1 MSTKYAYK
9 VLDRFDPV
17 YYRQWASTVR
27 DAFAERDW
35 SDYLEPTDE
44 SKDPETSTTDVTE
57 SFRAKAFLSQS
68 IPLEHKASIE
78 ECKTAADIWLVFQ
91 QRYGSQTRED
101 ELRLEQEVLDT
112 VKLAS
117 DTIDEHIQKFHDLI
131 AAMRA
136 QQEPT
141 QRYDDT
147 KVNMTFLRSLERA
160 QIPHEDWM
168 GFVAFLGKTWLTIT
182 PDTLYSEARTY
193 YRTHLAHRKPAIP
206 ATSPDERVLA
216 GSTFAPP
223 FSLSGQ
229 RGRGQTRGRQRGR
242 GNNPQRASAPTNLP
256 RDPNAWCTHCQ
267 IPGHSFEMCWKKTQ
281 TRQQSTGQQSF
292 GQQPAPQ
299 YEGNQKPSAPKGT
312 SRGLTVRT
320 LRNGSEHS
328 KAWTYD
334 SACTEHLT
342 GNASHFTT
350 YDDFLNPIPIYG
362 IGNSVHYAYGKGIVT
377 VQDANGNNYEIHDV
391 WWVPNLRDSIISK
404 ARTKC
409 AGLNTG
415 MDEHENIYLYALDGS
430 NFAIT
435 STEIDNMTMFMDLR
449 AVPLNSETTV
459 SETVSETTV
468 SRTMISEA
476 PTALKLGTSAHAGS
490 QIMHERLGH
499 ASADRLRLIGI
510 SYNSSNCHEYR
521 LGKLTRL
528 PFHSLTL
535 TATVKLERIY
545 SDICYVTPISFGM
558 AKYFI
563 TFIDELTRYCW
574 VYMIPDKSSTTIL
587 RILQV

>member
-91 QRYGSQTRED
+91 QRYGSQTHED

-117 DTIDEHIQKFHDLI
+117 DTIDEHIRKFHDLI

-147 KVNMTFLRSLERA
+147 KVNMTFLHSLERA

-168 GFVAFLGKTWLTIT
+168 GFVASLGKTWLTIT
-182 PDTLYSEARTY
+182 PDTLYSEARMY
-193 YRTHLAHRKPAIP
+193 YHTHLAHRKPATP
-206 ATSPDERVLA
+206 ATSPDKRVLA
-216 GSTFAPP
+216 GSMFAPP
-223 FSLSGQ
+223 FSSQTISGQ
-229 RGRGQTRGRQRGR
+229 RGRGQMCGQQCGRDNGYS
-242 GNNPQRASAPTNLP
+242 NPQYPGAPTNLP
-256 RDPNAWCTHCQ
+256 RDPNGWCTHCQ

-281 TRQQSTGQQSF
+281 TGQQSTGQQSF

-312 SRGLTVRT
+312 SRGLTVRA
-320 LRNGSEHS
+320 LRNSSEHS

-350 YDDFLNPIPIYG
+350 YDDFLNPIPIYR
-362 IGNSVHYAYGKGIVT
+362 IGN
-377 VQDANGNNYEIHDV
+377 
-391 WWVPNLRDSIISK
+391 
-404 ARTKC
+404 
-409 AGLNTG
+409 
-415 MDEHENIYLYALDGS
+415 
-430 NFAIT
+430 
-435 STEIDNMTMFMDLR
+435 
-449 AVPLNSETTV
+449 
-459 SETVSETTV
+459 
-468 SRTMISEA
+468 
-476 PTALKLGTSAHAGS
+476 
-490 QIMHERLGH
+490 
-499 ASADRLRLIGI
+499 
-510 SYNSSNCHEYR
+510 
-521 LGKLTRL
+521 
-528 PFHSLTL
+528 
-535 TATVKLERIY
+535 
-545 SDICYVTPISFGM
+545 
-558 AKYFI
+558 
-563 TFIDELTRYCW
+563 
-574 VYMIPDKSSTTIL
+574 
-587 RILQV
+587 